1 LSYNLRTLIPSYT
14 KQMFH
19 VTVDDDD
26 DDAYTHNEDTKGRR
40 TKDDR
45 DEGRLASSLRQY
57 GVFQNKIDTLQ
68 NMINKDL
75 PVKLFRSLCLEQ
87 NTW

>member
-1 LSYNLRTLIPSYT
+1 
-14 KQMFH
+14 MFH

-45 DEGRLASSLRQY
+45 HEGRLA
-57 GVFQNKIDTLQ
+57 TLQ

-75 PVKLFRSLCLEQ
+75 ASEAIE
-87 NTW
+87 

>member
-1 LSYNLRTLIPSYT
+1 
-14 KQMFH
+14 MFH

-26 DDAYTHNEDTKGRR
+26 DDAYTHNEDTKGHR

-45 DEGRLASSLRQY
+45 DEGRLATSLRQY